1 MKWLQK
7 LLELFTTQHSFL
19 KNIFILLVITRLMFL
34 ENNQLALIAEII
46 GGLVFLMAKEPNNSQ
61 NN

>member
-1 MKWLQK
+1 MKWLEK
-7 LLELFTTQHSFL
+7 LLELFTTQSSFL

-46 GGLVFLMAKEPNNSQ
+46 GGLVMLTVKEPNNNS

>member
-7 LLELFTTQHSFL
+7 LLELFTTQSSFL

-46 GGLVFLMAKEPNNSQ
+46 GSLVFLMAKEPNNNQ

>member
-1 MKWLQK
+1 MKWVQK
-7 LLELFTTQHSFL
+7 FLELFTTQSSFL

-46 GGLVFLMAKEPNNSQ
+46 GGLVFLMAKEPNNNQ

>member
-1 MKWLQK
+1 MKWLHK
-7 LLELFTTQHSFL
+7 ILELFTTQNSFL

-46 GGLVFLMAKEPNNSQ
+46 GGLVFLMAKEPNNNQDS
-61 NN
+61 

>member
-1 MKWLQK
+1 MKWIHK
-7 LLELFTTQHSFL
+7 LLELFTTQSSFL

-46 GGLVFLMAKEPNNSQ
+46 GGLVFLMTKEPNNNQ
-61 NN
+61 DN

>member
-7 LLELFTTQHSFL
+7 LLELFTTQSSFL

-46 GGLVFLMAKEPNNSQ
+46 GGLVFLMTKEPKNNQ
-61 NN
+61 DN

>member
-7 LLELFTTQHSFL
+7 LLELFTTQSSFL

-46 GGLVFLMAKEPNNSQ
+46 GGLVFLMTKEPNNQ

>member
-1 MKWLQK
+1 MKWLHK
-7 LLELFTTQHSFL
+7 ILELFTTQHSFL

-46 GGLVFLMAKEPNNSQ
+46 GGLVFLMAKEPKSDNSD
-61 NN
+61 

>member
-7 LLELFTTQHSFL
+7 LLELFTTQSSFL
-19 KNIFILLVITRLMFL
+19 QKVFLLLVITRLMFL

-46 GGLVFLMAKEPNNSQ
+46 GGLVFLMAKEPQ

>member
-46 GGLVFLMAKEPNNSQ
+46 GGLVFLMAKEPKNNQ
-61 NN
+61 DN

>member
-7 LLELFTTQHSFL
+7 ILELFTTQSSFL

-46 GGLVFLMAKEPNNSQ
+46 GGLVMLTVKEPNNNS

>member
-7 LLELFTTQHSFL
+7 ILELFTTQSSFL
-19 KNIFILLVITRLMFL
+19 KNISILLVITRLMFL

-46 GGLVFLMAKEPNNSQ
+46 GGLVIFTVKEPNNNQDS
-61 NN
+61 

>member
-1 MKWLQK
+1 MKWLEK
-7 LLELFTTQHSFL
+7 LLELFTSQSSFL

-46 GGLVFLMAKEPNNSQ
+46 GGLVFLMAKEPNNNQDS
-61 NN
+61 

>member
-1 MKWLQK
+1 MKWLRK

-46 GGLVFLMAKEPNNSQ
+46 GGLVFLMTKEPNNNQ

>member
-7 LLELFTTQHSFL
+7 LLELFTTQSSFL

-46 GGLVFLMAKEPNNSQ
+46 GGLVFLMAKEPNNNQ

>member
-7 LLELFTTQHSFL
+7 LLELFTTQSSFL

-46 GGLVFLMAKEPNNSQ
+46 GGLVFLMAKEPNNQ

>member
-7 LLELFTTQHSFL
+7 LLELFTTQNSFL

-46 GGLVFLMAKEPNNSQ
+46 GGLVFLMAKEPNNNQ

>member
-1 MKWLQK
+1 MKLLQI
-7 LLELFTTQHSFL
+7 LLELFTTQSSFL

>member
-1 MKWLQK
+1 MKWLHK
-7 LLELFTTQHSFL
+7 ILELFTTQSSFF

-46 GGLVFLMAKEPNNSQ
+46 GGLVFLMAKEPNNQ